1 MDELSGRPRA
11 RLSVDER
18 PDGRLVIELGG
29 ELDIASLPDVT
40 PRLDELLR
48 SAPGPACLD
57 LAELG
62 FLDSSG
68 VTMLVRLANHF
79 QPLRT
84 LRVSQPVRRVLEVLG
99 LRDRLGLD
107 EDADEGADEAPD
119 GVGA

>member
-1 MDELSGRPRA
+1 MDQLSGGPRA
-11 RLSVDER
+11 RLAVDHR
-18 PDGRLVIELGG
+18 PDGGLVIELGG

-48 SAPGPACLD
+48 RGPGPACLD

-79 QPLRT
+79 QPMRT
-84 LRVSQPVRRVLEVLG
+84 VRAGEPVRRVLEVLG

-107 EDADEGADEAPD
+107 EAPD

>member
-1 MDELSGRPRA
+1 MDQLTGRPRA
-11 RLSVDER
+11 RLTVDDR
-18 PDGRLVIELGG
+18 PGDGLVIELGG

-40 PRLDELLR
+40 PRVDELLG

-84 LRVSQPVRRVLEVLG
+84 VRVSEPVRRVIEVLG

-107 EDADEGADEAPD
+107 EGADEAPD